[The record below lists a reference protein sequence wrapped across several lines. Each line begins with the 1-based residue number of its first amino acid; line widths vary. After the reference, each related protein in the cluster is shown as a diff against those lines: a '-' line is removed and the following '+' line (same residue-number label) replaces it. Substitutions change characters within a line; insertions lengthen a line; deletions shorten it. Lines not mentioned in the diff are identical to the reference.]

1 MALQTPTIQ
10 ELSDN
15 IVAQISASI
24 EQKIPLLP
32 KSFIRVL
39 AKTIAGVFMLL
50 YKYAGFM
57 FLQMFVSTATADE
70 VEING
75 KVIRPLIEWGRLIGV
90 SDPTPAIAAQLSIQV
105 SVNNQLGV
113 LPAGTQLT
121 NQITGVTYITTNSV
135 PLDSTSVTVTIQATS
150 EYVGSVGNLS
160 AGDTV
165 SFVNPLANVS
175 KNATVLSQ
183 LTTGTDA
190 EDTEVYRQR
199 VIDKFQKRPQGG
211 AYADYQQ
218 WGEEVA
224 GIINVY
230 PYTSNFPGQVDVY
243 VEATPSSAGNSDGIP
258 TLAQLQTVLD
268 IINYNQSGKAN
279 RRPANALV
287 NTFAISRLAFD
298 VRITGLV
305 VDDLVSVRNNIEL
318 ALTEY
323 FLEKEPYIVGLSIPP
338 RLDRITKTSIAGV
351 VENIVTAQNG
361 IFSSVIVTLND
372 ALIDI
377 YSLGIGEKAKLGSI
391 SYV

>member
-24 EQKIPLLP
+24 GQKIPLLP

-75 KVIRPLIEWGRLIGV
+75 KVIKPLIEWGRLIGV
-90 SDPTPAIAAQLSIQV
+90 SDPTPAIATELSIQV

-121 NQITGVTYITTNSV
+121 SPITGVTYITTSSV
-135 PLDSTSVTVTIQATS
+135 PLDSANVTVTIQATS
-150 EYVGSVGNLS
+150 DYIGSVGNLS
-160 AGDTV
+160 VGDTV

-175 KNATVLSQ
+175 KNAIVLSQ
-183 LTTGTDA
+183 ITTGTDA

-224 GIINVY
+224 GVVNVY

-243 VEATPSSAGNSDGIP
+243 VEATPASAGNSDGIP
-258 TLAQLQTVLD
+258 TLAQLQTVFD